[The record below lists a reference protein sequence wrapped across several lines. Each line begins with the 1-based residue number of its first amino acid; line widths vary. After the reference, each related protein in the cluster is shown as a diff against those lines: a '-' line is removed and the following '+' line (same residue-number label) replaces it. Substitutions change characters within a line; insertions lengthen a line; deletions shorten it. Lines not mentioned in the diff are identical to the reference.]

1 MYKLLFMM
9 KRKPGMSFEDFISYY
24 ENVHSRLVDIG
35 APKAKPYSASIFR
48 PLNDAQGRFD
58 VVVEIWFADK
68 ADRDSSPAL
77 QDPAGM
83 RRIVEDEANL
93 FAREPALRLD
103 GVESGACGCVL

>member
-35 APKAKPYSASIFR
+35 APKAKRYFRKYLR
-48 PLNDAQGRFD
+48 PLDGAEGRFD
-58 VVVEIWFADK
+58 VVVEICFADK

-77 QDPAGM
+77 QDPAVM

-93 FAREPALRLD
+93 FARKSIVGFTYEEYETAY
-103 GVESGACGCVL
+103 